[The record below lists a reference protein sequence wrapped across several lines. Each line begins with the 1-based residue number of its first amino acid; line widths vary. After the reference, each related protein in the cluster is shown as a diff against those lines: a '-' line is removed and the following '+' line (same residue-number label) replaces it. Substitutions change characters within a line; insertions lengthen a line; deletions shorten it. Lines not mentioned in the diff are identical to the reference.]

1 MFQELGS
8 TDFWNDGNSNVFRVG
23 LGTSLVV
30 QALRL
35 CTPNAGGS
43 GPIPGQVTGSHTPQL
58 RVCTSQLNIWQ
69 ATTKTWSKKTKR
81 ISLSKLYL

>member
-58 RVCTSQLNIWQ
+58 EDGVQ
-69 ATTKTWSKKTKR
+69 APALPAVANGNQR
-81 ISLSKLYL
+81 DISRWIFLLFTIP